1 MTSSKPKKNTRVRKT
16 TKNSKNNNKMT
27 MPKLTK
33 TPPSFKNKVVDKK
46 ALKNL
51 VSWAYKTHGTAV
63 TSAMADNLK
72 DLGFKYATQAAVSI
86 SVEDLKVP
94 EAKQDLIGQ
103 AEEQI
108 TATEE
113 CYRLGEIT
121 EVERHTKVI
130 DTWTETNERLVDAV
144 KNNFNQNDPLNSV
157 WMMANSGARG
167 NMSQVRQ
174 LVGMRGLM
182 ANPQGE
188 IIDLPIRT
196 NFREGLTVT
205 EYVISSYGARKGL
218 VDTALRTA
226 DSGYLTRRLVDVAQD
241 VIVREE
247 DCGTERS
254 IVVEAEDGKYG
265 SRLLGRLTAEDV
277 FDSEENLIISKNT
290 AIDNSLTKKIEMLSI
305 PKINIRSPL
314 TCEANRSVCRRCYGW
329 ALAYNHLV
337 DLGEAVG
344 IIAAQSIGEPGTQ
357 LTMRTF
363 HTGGVSTAES
373 GVVRSKISGK
383 IEFSSKAKTRG
394 YRTPHGVEAKQ
405 AEVDFQLKIIPSGN
419 NSLKTQKIEVTSGSL
434 LFVENGQEIEADTT
448 VAQITAGAVKKS
460 VEKATKD
467 VICDLA
473 GQVRYDKVI
482 QPKDVTDRQGNITT
496 KAQRLGRLW
505 VLAGDVYN
513 LPPNA
518 KPVVSSLKEVKEGTV
533 LAEASQASEFGGEVR
548 LRDSIGDSREVQIVT
563 TSMILNN
570 FKLVEESTH
579 SGEIFHLES
588 DDGVSYRL
596 NTAPGSK
603 ISNGEVIADLADERF
618 RTKTGGLVK
627 YSPGLSVK
635 KARSSKNGFEVSQGG
650 TLLWIPQET
659 HEINK
664 DISLLMT
671 EDMKWIEAGTEV
683 VKDIFSQTSGI
694 VTVTQKNDILREIT
708 VRNGSFHECDDEEVL
723 DRFDEEGRL
732 VNPGEKIMDG
742 VDNKEILFVQKL
754 ETSKCKGLLLRTV
767 EEFIIPDQADLPE
780 VVHVK
785 QEKGPHLGLKA
796 VQRLTYK
803 DGELIKSVEGV
814 ELLRTHLSL
823 ESFDAT
829 PQMTIDVES
838 IKDKSDESINRLNL
852 VILES
857 ILVRRDTISDSS
869 HGSTHTELQVKDNQI
884 VKAGDVIATTQIL
897 CKEKGIVQLPN
908 MADDEPI
915 RRLIVEREQDK
926 IKINVSSKVLVKVG
940 DRVVDGDKLGE
951 SEVSTSCGEIEEI
964 SKNSVTLRLGRPYM
978 VSPDSVLHV
987 NDGDLVL
994 RGDGLALLV
1003 FERQKTG
1010 DIVQGLPR
1018 IEELLEARRP
1028 RDSAILCKKSGVVQ
1042 IKEGNDEES
1051 VSLSVIEKDD
1061 VINEYQILLGK
1072 NIMVSDGQ
1080 QVSGGEIL
1088 TDGPINPHEL
1098 LDCFFLDLKDQ
1109 KPLMEAA
1116 QESISKLQR
1125 SMVNEVQNV
1134 YKSQGVAI
1142 DDKHIE
1148 VIVRQMTSK
1157 VRIEDAGDTT
1167 LLPGELIEL
1176 RQVEDTNQAM
1186 SITGGAPAEF
1196 TPVLLGITKASLNTD
1211 SFISAAS
1218 FQETTRVLTEAAIE
1232 GKSDWLRGLKENV
1245 IIGRLIPAGTGFSGF
1260 VEELA
1265 SEAGPHPDILA
1276 EESGGYRRAQN
1287 LRPDYTV
1294 DMPQSSAIS
1303 STAILDDPSEEDLET
1318 TRNRH
1323 GIDPNSSNFA
1333 AFARPNA
1340 ENQFSEDQLPD
1351 PADLEG
1357 LQEEGLLSDE

>member
-1 MTSSKPKKNTRVRKT
+1 M
-16 TKNSKNNNKMT
+16 
-27 MPKLTK
+27 
-33 TPPSFKNKVVDKK
+33 
-46 ALKNL
+46 
-51 VSWAYKTHGTAV
+51 
-63 TSAMADNLK
+63 
-72 DLGFKYATQAAVSI
+72 
-86 SVEDLKVP
+86 
-94 EAKQDLIGQ
+94 
-103 AEEQI
+103 
-108 TATEE
+108 
-113 CYRLGEIT
+113 
-121 EVERHTKVI
+121 
-130 DTWTETNERLVDAV
+130 
-144 KNNFNQNDPLNSV
+144 
-157 WMMANSGARG
+157 
-167 NMSQVRQ
+167 
-174 LVGMRGLM
+174 
-182 ANPQGE
+182 
-188 IIDLPIRT
+188 
-196 NFREGLTVT
+196 
-205 EYVISSYGARKGL
+205 
-218 VDTALRTA
+218 
-226 DSGYLTRRLVDVAQD
+226 
-241 VIVREE
+241 
-247 DCGTERS
+247 
-254 IVVEAEDGKYG
+254 
-265 SRLLGRLTAEDV
+265 
-277 FDSEENLIISKNT
+277 
-290 AIDNSLTKKIEMLSI
+290 
-305 PKINIRSPL
+305 
-314 TCEANRSVCRRCYGW
+314 
-329 ALAYNHLV
+329 
-337 DLGEAVG
+337 
-344 IIAAQSIGEPGTQ
+344 
-357 LTMRTF
+357 
-363 HTGGVSTAES
+363 
-373 GVVRSKISGK
+373 
-383 IEFSSKAKTRG
+383 
-394 YRTPHGVEAKQ
+394 
-405 AEVDFQLKIIPSGN
+405 
-419 NSLKTQKIEVTSGSL
+419 
-434 LFVENGQEIEADTT
+434 
-448 VAQITAGAVKKS
+448 
-460 VEKATKD
+460 
-467 VICDLA
+467 
-473 GQVRYDKVI
+473 
-482 QPKDVTDRQGNITT
+482 
-496 KAQRLGRLW
+496 
-505 VLAGDVYN
+505 
-513 LPPNA
+513 
-518 KPVVSSLKEVKEGTV
+518 
-533 LAEASQASEFGGEVR
+533 
-548 LRDSIGDSREVQIVT
+548 
-563 TSMILNN
+563 
-570 FKLVEESTH
+570 
-579 SGEIFHLES
+579 
-588 DDGVSYRL
+588 
-596 NTAPGSK
+596 
-603 ISNGEVIADLADERF
+603 
-618 RTKTGGLVK
+618 
-627 YSPGLSVK
+627 
-635 KARSSKNGFEVSQGG
+635 
-650 TLLWIPQET
+650 
-659 HEINK
+659 
-664 DISLLMT
+664 
-671 EDMKWIEAGTEV
+671 
-683 VKDIFSQTSGI
+683 
-694 VTVTQKNDILREIT
+694 
-708 VRNGSFHECDDEEVL
+708 
-723 DRFDEEGRL
+723 
-732 VNPGEKIMDG
+732 
-742 VDNKEILFVQKL
+742 
-754 ETSKCKGLLLRTV
+754 
-767 EEFIIPDQADLPE
+767 
-780 VVHVK
+780 VHVK